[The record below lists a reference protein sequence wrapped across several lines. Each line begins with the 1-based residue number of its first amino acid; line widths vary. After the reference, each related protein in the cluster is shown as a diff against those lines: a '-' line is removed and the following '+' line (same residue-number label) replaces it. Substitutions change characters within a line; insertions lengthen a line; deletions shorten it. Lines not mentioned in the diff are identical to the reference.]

1 MYRYLAAAGLSA
13 LAIIAVAGTT
23 LAVTAP
29 APVPATPPGAVTPAQ
44 TDTPTAPDAA
54 PGTPAAPLPE
64 PAAPPPS
71 AAAEP
76 PPPPDDVV
84 EEVWPMPVEDFLAGK
99 YLERADVVLTRR
111 EWDIS
116 SWAIRWATSSPF
128 SHAAM
133 VFTGPQFESGYTSTF
148 VIESGTSGVDLTN
161 LRDYIADK
169 SAFIAIK
176 RFRQP
181 WFDEAKQSR
190 VRGLLLDKI
199 KASYNYWAIGTIAR
213 NLWFGVERSV
223 SGDRTTMRRFRE
235 RNWDAP
241 TEFICSGLVQ
251 IGFVEAALEYIKAGT
266 LPPTA
271 LNEVVFEPRGGD
283 AAARARGLELSRRGV
298 LEDDGGAVPQA
309 ELRRAAVGDARGSRR
324 QREARVAVLHQERT
338 GLQGRQ
344 LRRRA
349 QADRVAQARQ
359 RPTSSGSL
367 PKVGSRAAPVWP
379 AAAIRAYVA
388 EPVPAP
394 RRSRQRTSSHRNT
407 RRRRQPA
414 RGHRP
419 SCAFRRRAS
428 RRASAALARSR
439 VCRRS
444 RRRRW

>member
-29 APVPATPPGAVTPAQ
+29 APVPAEPPGAVTPAQ
-44 TDTPTAPDAA
+44 TDTPAA
-54 PGTPAAPLPE
+54 PAPE
-64 PAAPPPS
+64 PAAQPTATAP
-71 AAAEP
+71 EP

-111 EWDIS
+111 AWDIS
-116 SWAIRWATSSPF
+116 SWAIRWATNSPF

-223 SGDRTTMRRFRE
+223 SGDRKTMRRYRE

-271 LNEVVFEPRGGD
+271 LNEVVFEKEAATRLPEREDWGYLD
-283 AAARARGLELSRRGV
+283 AES
-298 LEDDGGAVPQA
+298 
-309 ELRRAAVGDARGSRR
+309 SKTT
-324 QREARVAVLHQERT
+324 AVLFRKQNFDA
-338 GLQGRQ
+338 LQSVTPEDLAASEKLEWLYFIKNGQ
-344 LRRRA
+344 VYK
-349 QADRVAQARQ
+349 VASYDDVRK
-359 RPTSSGSL
+359 L
-367 PKVGSRAAPVWP
+367 
-379 AAAIRAYVA
+379 I
-388 EPVPAP
+388 E
-394 RRSRQRTSSHRNT
+394 
-407 RRRRQPA
+407 
-414 RGHRP
+414 
-419 SCAFRRRAS
+419 
-428 RRASAALARSR
+428 
-439 VCRRS
+439 
-444 RRRRW
+444 

>member
-1 MYRYLAAAGLSA
+1 
-13 LAIIAVAGTT
+13 
-23 LAVTAP
+23 
-29 APVPATPPGAVTPAQ
+29 
-44 TDTPTAPDAA
+44 
-54 PGTPAAPLPE
+54 
-64 PAAPPPS
+64 
-71 AAAEP
+71 
-76 PPPPDDVV
+76 
-84 EEVWPMPVEDFLAGK
+84 MPVEDFLAGK

-116 SWAIRWATSSPF
+116 SWAIRWATNSPF

-176 RFRQP
+176 RFKQP

-223 SGDRTTMRRFRE
+223 SGDRKTMRRFRE

-271 LNEVVFEPRGGD
+271 LNEVVFE
-283 AAARARGLELSRRGV
+283 
-298 LEDDGGAVPQA
+298 
-309 ELRRAAVGDARGSRR
+309 
-324 QREARVAVLHQERT
+324 REAATRLPEREDWSYLDAESSKTTAVLFRNQNFDA
-338 GLQGRQ
+338 LQSVTPEDLASSEKLEWLYFIKNGQ
-344 LRRRA
+344 
-349 QADRVAQARQ
+349 VYKI
-359 RPTSSGSL
+359 TSYDDVRKL
-367 PKVGSRAAPVWP
+367 
-379 AAAIRAYVA
+379 I
-388 EPVPAP
+388 
-394 RRSRQRTSSHRNT
+394 Q
-407 RRRRQPA
+407 
-414 RGHRP
+414 
-419 SCAFRRRAS
+419 
-428 RRASAALARSR
+428 
-439 VCRRS
+439 
-444 RRRRW
+444 